1 MAKGRKVKRGIW
13 NKPAAYRRH
22 AMVLSA
28 RLAISCALLAAGW
41 LAAGLASAS
50 EEALKVELNAIETA
64 GGKCRLSFVVENG
77 SAVAID
83 SLKLDLAIFG
93 RDGAIALRLLTEMA
107 PIRANKTVVRS
118 FDVGS
123 DCATIGSVLV
133 NNVTACAPASLGDCL
148 DRLSLSSRIANLRLF
163 R

>member
-1 MAKGRKVKRGIW
+1 MKRGIW
-13 NKPAAYRRH
+13 TRPAVRHRRH
-22 AMVLSA
+22 AKVLSA
-28 RLAISCALLAAGW
+28 RRAISCALLAAGW

-163 R
+163 K